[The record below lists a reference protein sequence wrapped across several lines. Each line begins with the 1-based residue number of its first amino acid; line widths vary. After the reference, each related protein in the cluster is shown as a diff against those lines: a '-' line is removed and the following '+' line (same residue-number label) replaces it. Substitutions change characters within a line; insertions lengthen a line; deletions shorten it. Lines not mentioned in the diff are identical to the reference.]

1 MKILFIRCNE
11 NLIKI
16 NSETNITGI
25 YPPLAI
31 AYISGYIK
39 KYADNTDISFLDAH
53 LNKMNEKKT
62 SSFFNKNKFDVY
74 FLQAYSLSW
83 HSVLKTAEII
93 KIHNKNAFL
102 VVGGPQITAYPYES
116 MANGLFNIGIIGEG
130 EEISYKIIKLFNT
143 PELYSIPVKIIKINR
158 KITMNP
164 NHKLT
169 DDINL
174 LPFPD
179 FDLINNNYFSLTVQ
193 KPFATMITSR
203 GCCYNCSFCSQIYNG
218 NKIRYRTPENVA
230 DEIEIYVKKYRVK
243 EIIFFDE
250 TFTFDKNRVVDI
262 CNEIIKRNLKFIFNI
277 RTRVDKIDEEI
288 LIKLKEAGCSTIHMG
303 IESAS
308 DKTLQNMNKG
318 ITVKTIK
325 NAVDLCKKSGIF
337 TRGYFILGY
346 PGETKEDMLNTIN
359 FSKKLNLDL
368 ASFTIAIPNPKTL
381 LYDIAISEKYI
392 NYDYW
397 KEFSLGMEKN
407 QVPYFCNQIITK
419 KFLEKVLKKAYFSF
433 YCRLNFILKKLFFI
447 KLYIIR
453 NIFTLLYY
461 RIIK

>member
-11 NLIKI
+11 NLEKI
-16 NSETNITGI
+16 NSETNVTGI

-31 AYISGYIK
+31 AYISAYIK
-39 KYADNTDISFLDAH
+39 ANCTDVSISFLDAH
-53 LNKMNEKKT
+53 LNKLNEKKT
-62 SSFFNKNKFDVY
+62 VSYFKKNKYDIY

-83 HSVLKTAEII
+83 YSVLKTAKII
-93 KIHNKNAFL
+93 RKNTENAFI
-102 VVGGPQITAYPYES
+102 VVGGPQITAYPQES
-116 MANGLFNIGIIGEG
+116 METGLFDMGIVGEA
-130 EEISYKIIKLFNT
+130 EEISEKIVNCFNTEKINSIEGTILNIKGKIITNKYQPL
-143 PELYSIPVKIIKINR
+143 L
-158 KITMNP
+158 
-164 NHKLT
+164 

-250 TFTFDKNRVVDI
+250 TFTFDKNRVIDI

-381 LYDIAISEKYI
+381 LYDIAINEKYI
-392 NYDYW
+392 KYDYW

>member
-16 NSETNITGI
+16 NSETNITGV

-31 AYISGYIK
+31 AYISAYIK
-39 KYADNTDISFLDAH
+39 KYADNINISFLDAH
-53 LNKMNEKKT
+53 LNKMKEKQT
-62 SSFFNKNKFDVY
+62 YSYFNKNKFDIY

-83 HSVLKTAEII
+83 HCVLKTAEII
-93 KIHNKNAFL
+93 KTCHKNAFI

-116 MANGLFNIGIIGEG
+116 MSNGLFNIGIIGEG
-130 EEISYKIIKLFNT
+130 EEISYKIIKHFNT
-143 PELYSIPVKIIKINR
+143 PKLYSIRGTIVNIHG

-164 NHKLT
+164 NHELT

-179 FDLINNNYFSLTVQ
+179 FDLINNNYFSLTVR
-193 KPFATMITSR
+193 KPFAAMITSR
-203 GCCYNCSFCSQIYNG
+203 GCCYNCAFCSQIYGG
-218 NKIRYRTPENVA
+218 NKIRYRNAGNIA
-230 DEIEIYVKKYRVK
+230 DEIEIYIKKYKAK

-250 TFTFDKNRVVDI
+250 TFTFDKNRVIDI

-308 DKTLQNMNKG
+308 EKTLNNMKKG
-318 ITVKTIK
+318 ITLNDIKT
-325 NAVDLCKKSGIF
+325 AVALCKKHSILV
-337 TRGYFILGY
+337 RGYFIIGY
-346 PGETKEDMLNTIN
+346 PGETKEDIFNTIN
-359 FSKKLNLDL
+359 FSQKLDLDL

-381 LYDIAISEKYI
+381 LYDIAINEKYI
-392 NYDYW
+392 KYDYW

-419 KFLEKVLKKAYFSF
+419 DFLEKTLKKAYFSF

-461 RIIK
+461 KIIK

>member
-1 MKILFIRCNE
+1 MNILFIRCNE
-11 NLIKI
+11 NLEKI
-16 NSETNITGI
+16 NSETNTTGI

-31 AYISGYIK
+31 AYISAYIK
-39 KYADNTDISFLDAH
+39 ANCTDVSISFLDAH
-53 LNKMNEKKT
+53 LNKLNEKKT
-62 SSFFNKNKFDVY
+62 VSYFKKNKYDIY

-83 HSVLKTAEII
+83 YSVLKTAKII
-93 KIHNKNAFL
+93 RKNTENAFI

-143 PELYSIPVKIIKINR
+143 PELYSIPGTIINING

-179 FDLINNNYFSLTVQ
+179 FDLINNNYFSLTVR

-203 GCCYNCSFCSQIYNG
+203 GCCYNCAFCSQIYGG
-218 NKIRYRTPENVA
+218 NKIRYRNSENIA
-230 DEIEIYVKKYRVK
+230 DEIEIYIKKYKVK

-288 LIKLKEAGCSTIHMG
+288 LIKLKEAGCSTVHIG

-308 DKTLQNMNKG
+308 EKTLSNMKKG
-318 ITVKTIK
+318 ITLNDIKT
-325 NAVDLCKKSGIF
+325 AVALCKKHSILV
-337 TRGYFILGY
+337 RGYFIIGY
-346 PGETKEDMLNTIN
+346 PGESKEDILNTIN
-359 FSKKLNLDL
+359 FSKKLDLDF
-368 ASFTIAIPNPKTL
+368 ASFTIAVPNPKTL

-419 KFLEKVLKKAYFSF
+419 DFLEKFLKKAYFSF
-433 YCRLNFILKKLFFI
+433 YCRLNFILKQLFFI
-447 KLYIIR
+447 KLYIVR

-461 RIIK
+461 KIIK